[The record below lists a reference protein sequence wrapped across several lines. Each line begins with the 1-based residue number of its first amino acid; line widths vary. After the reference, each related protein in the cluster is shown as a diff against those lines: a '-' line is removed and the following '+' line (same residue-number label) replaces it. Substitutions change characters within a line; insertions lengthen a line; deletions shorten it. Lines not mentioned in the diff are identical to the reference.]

1 MKSQSEIRNLIK
13 QKRLS
18 LTKEEV
24 ESLST
29 IIQNKALSLI
39 NLNKFN
45 KYFVYLEN
53 DCR

>member
-24 ESLST
+24 ESLTSVESDEDGDA
-29 IIQNKALSLI
+29 IIPAFLRKRG
-39 NLNKFN
+39 F
-45 KYFVYLEN
+45 
-53 DCR
+53 